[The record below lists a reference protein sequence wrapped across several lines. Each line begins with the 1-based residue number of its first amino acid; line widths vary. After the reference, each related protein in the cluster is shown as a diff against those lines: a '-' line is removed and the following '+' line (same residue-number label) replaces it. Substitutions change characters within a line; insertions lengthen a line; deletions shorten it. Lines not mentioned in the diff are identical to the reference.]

1 MKWPISFHWSDR
13 GGELRFPRPELSPSS
28 YSRGL
33 SAQGSDVCLDSRG
46 EQSLDLE
53 RFVDLYGNDA
63 AAKSRKGQ
71 EQFNRWLLT
80 GATLAGVLLLGS
92 LLSRK

>member
-1 MKWPISFHWSDR
+1 MALPKPRDWSDR

-46 EQSLDLE
+46 EQSLDL
-53 RFVDLYGNDA
+53 V
-63 AAKSRKGQ
+63 S
-71 EQFNRWLLT
+71 
-80 GATLAGVLLLGS
+80 TLVS
-92 LLSRK
+92 LCSGPWTP